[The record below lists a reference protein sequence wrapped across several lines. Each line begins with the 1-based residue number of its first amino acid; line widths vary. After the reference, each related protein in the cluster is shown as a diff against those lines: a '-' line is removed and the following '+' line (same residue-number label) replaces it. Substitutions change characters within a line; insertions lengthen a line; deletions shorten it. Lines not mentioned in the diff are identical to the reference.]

1 MVFLP
6 YSITIDTPVTM
17 TVLLV
22 GTIGVR
28 RKGRGNGKP
37 KGREK
42 KDSYQHY
49 GNTLMAI
56 FWKQLDAADSEGL
69 VYGAWKMLL
78 ATGLYVRMF
87 FIVADDV

>member
-1 MVFLP
+1 MVFPP
-6 YSITIDTPVTM
+6 YTIDTPVTM

-22 GTIGVR
+22 GTTGVR
-28 RKGRGNGKP
+28 GKGCGNGKP

-56 FWKQLDAADSEGL
+56 PEAIGCC
-69 VYGAWKMLL
+69 
-78 ATGLYVRMF
+78 
-87 FIVADDV
+87 